1 MFISFVVLWI
11 IFNGAFSREIL
22 AFGIVIAAVMYLFAC
37 LCMGYSVQKDFRLCR
52 CFPYFLRYIGI
63 LFIEIIKANFSAMR
77 LIFYQREEIQPVLV
91 KFHVHSLRSK
101 VARVILANSITLTP
115 GTITVSLNGD
125 EFYVHCLDES
135 LMEGL
140 WDGVFVKEL
149 QKIERVAGL

>member
-11 IFNGAFSREIL
+11 IFNGAFSWEIL

-77 LIFYQREEIQPVLV
+77 LIFSQREEIQPVLV

-115 GTITVSLNGD
+115 GTITVSVDGD
-125 EFYVHCLDES
+125 LFTVHALDKDFA
-135 LMEGL
+135 
-140 WDGVFVKEL
+140 DGIEDSVFVRLLEKA
-149 QKIERVAGL
+149 ERMA

>member
-11 IFNGAFSREIL
+11 IFNGAFTWEIL
-22 AFGIVIAAVMYLFAC
+22 AFGIVIAAAMYLFAC
-37 LCMGYSVQKDFRLCR
+37 LCMGFSVEKDIRLCR
-52 CFPYFLRYIGI
+52 ASLYFLRYIVI
-63 LFIEIIKANFSAMR
+63 LIMEIRKANFSAMR
-77 LIFYQREEIQPVLV
+77 LILSQKEEIQPVLV
-91 KFHVHSLRSK
+91 KFHVPSLKSK
-101 VARVILANSITLTP
+101 TARVILANSITLTP

-149 QKIERVAGL
+149 QKIERVAGV